1 MYADLDKLISAK
13 KLCTENVRYLAF
25 QMVEGA
31 AYLHSRKIVHRDL
44 KPRNVVINWRSQLK
58 ICNFGSAMA
67 IDMNNRTWTK
77 PEEIDRVDG
86 IFSLRYTAPEVTTQ
100 EQVIKFELHVILS
113 SDKKGVCLY

>member
-77 PEEIDRVDG
+77 YHLDTI
-86 IFSLRYTAPEVTTQ
+86 T
-100 EQVIKFELHVILS
+100 LS
-113 SDKKGVCLY
+113 K